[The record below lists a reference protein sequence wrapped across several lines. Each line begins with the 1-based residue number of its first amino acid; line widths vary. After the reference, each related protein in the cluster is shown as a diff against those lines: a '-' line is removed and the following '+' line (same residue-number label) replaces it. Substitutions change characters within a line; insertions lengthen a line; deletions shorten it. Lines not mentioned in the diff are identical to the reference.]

1 MSSKFLAIYL
11 LLAFLS
17 HGTCS
22 YMATTASGWDDHD
35 FFRHCPPSRCSK
47 DGPEIRFPHRLESSN
62 TSSACGA
69 SCARLACSGQD
80 TILHHPI
87 LGPCKVTSIDYKEAV
102 INIIHLLPF
111 PCPLQKLMVDSLPP
125 DDYHGCELYSND
137 PAKIVQ
143 CSKKFTPSGT
153 SPVDGEAFMTTADYI
168 TGPISCL
175 GDTKHFSYL
184 VFARLYM
191 YVLPLDCRIVS
202 KGSIPIPR
210 PLNIYGPTFK
220 ERAEAIINLAEITVS
235 WFNCTKCER
244 QKQRCAFSSQRNQT
258 FCMSH
263 KHHGTIANCSKSN
276 IIVPHYFYFLNYFSI
291 FELAPSHNTR
301 I

>member
-62 TSSACGA
+62 TSSACRA

-125 DDYHGCELYSND
+125 LQFRTNLTISRMLPKISSAQY
-137 PAKIVQ
+137 PALAAQDSTSHIWCMLSYTCICFHWIAGSSPEAPFQFLAQTPAVAQ
-143 CSKKFTPSGT
+143 RSRKKQKNSSTLLRRLSVGGPFKMEFS
-153 SPVDGEAFMTTADYI
+153 TTAWRVNVKSNSVHSAHEGI
-168 TGPISCL
+168 
-175 GDTKHFSYL
+175 KHS
-184 VFARLYM
+184 AQA
-191 YVLPLDCRIVS
+191 
-202 KGSIPIPR
+202 
-210 PLNIYGPTFK
+210 T
-220 ERAEAIINLAEITVS
+220 AIIMVLTILTA
-235 WFNCTKCER
+235 
-244 QKQRCAFSSQRNQT
+244 QT
-258 FCMSH
+258 
-263 KHHGTIANCSKSN
+263 
-276 IIVPHYFYFLNYFSI
+276 
-291 FELAPSHNTR
+291 
-301 I
+301 